1 MGVTP
6 SLAVGEV
13 EEMGSDLVLQSYV
26 ARFKVLG
33 LNPAQPLQHS
43 GGI

>member
-1 MGVTP
+1 MWGDAQ
-6 SLAVGEV
+6 LAVGEV

-33 LNPAQPLQHS
+33 LNPAQSLQHS
-43 GGI
+43 GSI